1 MGDHPRDADVR
12 RSKPDYPLSFSCY
25 PRSGI
30 HCQDP
35 DPPPPPATSYLTNMA
50 TLYILYGSAT
60 GNAEQIAKDLA
71 EKPLPVYDSNCHFSS
86 VVCKPLQQFKKFLPE
101 WEQEPSI
108 GKKHGLILISST
120 TGNGDPPEN
129 ASAFVRF
136 IKRKQ
141 TAETQPLKHCAVA
154 VLGLGD
160 TNYDK
165 FCETAKVIDS
175 KVVELGAER
184 AMPLACAD
192 EATGLED
199 VVEGWLDEVLVKM
212 SVACRSSVEDDE
224 GLVDGEDTKEEEA
237 DVVAVTVPSKPL
249 PSQSDSPLYIM
260 YGSATGNS
268 EQIAKDLA
276 ASYEC
281 LLENP
286 DALTFFPSVVCCELN
301 QFKKHLPTWA
311 EENADGSKHGLLV
324 VASTTGNAESPEN
337 CTRFMSFIKRRQ
349 NVELQPFRHVGFAV
363 LVSTIPC
370 LSSLRSLVSTC
381 SC

>member
-1 MGDHPRDADVR
+1 
-12 RSKPDYPLSFSCY
+12 
-25 PRSGI
+25 
-30 HCQDP
+30 
-35 DPPPPPATSYLTNMA
+35 MA

-71 EKPLPVYDSNCHFSS
+71 EKPLPSSPDDDNCHFSS

-101 WEQEPSI
+101 WEQEPVM
-108 GKKHGLILISST
+108 GKKHGLIIISST

-141 TAETQPLKHCAVA
+141 TVETQPLKHCAVA

-165 FCETAKVIDS
+165 FCEAAKVIDS

-184 AMPLACAD
+184 ALPLACAD

-199 VVEGWLDEVLVKM
+199 VVEGWLDEVFAKM
-212 SVACRSSVEDDE
+212 SVACQSSDIEDNK
-224 GLVDGEDTKEEEA
+224 GLVGSEDTKEDVETN
-237 DVVAVTVPSKPL
+237 VVAITVPAKPL

-281 LLENP
+281 LLQNP

-301 QFKKHLPTWA
+301 QFKKHLPAWE
-311 EENADGSKHGLLV
+311 EENAGGSKHGLLV

-349 NVELQPFRHVGFAV
+349 NVELQPFRHVAFAV
-363 LVSTIPC
+363 LVRTIFVL
-370 LSSLRSLVSTC
+370 LSLFGFKIGLLTC
-381 SC
+381 DWIDCFLFFNRI